1 MNTFII
7 KGGKPLFGSVRLGGA
22 KNASFKLMI
31 ASLLTKGESRLL
43 NFSHIKDVDI
53 TRDIL
58 HDLGAQTYTAG
69 ERTLFISGKE
79 LNKDTIPSKY
89 GMLSRASTMFLGPLL
104 TRFGHAVVPFP
115 GGDAI
120 GKRPIDR
127 HLMGLEALGAK
138 IHDHDGVLEAS
149 VKGRLKGATYKFEKN
164 THTGT
169 ETLLMAAVCAKG
181 KTILENAALEPEI
194 DDLIVFLNHM
204 GAKIQRKN
212 GRVIEIHGVDEL
224 HPAIHRI
231 MPDRNEAVSYA
242 CAAIATKGD
251 IIVENARAEHLKAFL
266 QKLDEM
272 GAGYEVGSYGIRF
285 YYKGKLQAVQVE
297 TQPHPGFMTD
307 WQPLFAVLLTQA
319 EGKSIIH
326 ETVSENRFQ
335 YVGGL
340 RSLGSQIRLFSPDVK
355 NVDKTYNFAYHPSDS
370 LMHAAEVSGI
380 TKLHGTEFDV
390 PDLRAGATMVLGALV
405 ATGTTKITNVSQIDR
420 GYEELDTR
428 LRSLGAQIVRTTT

>member
-1 MNTFII
+1 MDSFII

-53 TRDIL
+53 TKDMIQ
-58 HDLGAQTYTAG
+58 DLGAKTLVAG
-69 ERTLFISGKE
+69 ERTMFISGKG
-79 LNKDTIPSKY
+79 LDKDTIPAKY
-89 GMLSRASTMFLGPLL
+89 GALSRASTMFLGPLL

-127 HLMGLEALGAK
+127 HLMGLEALGVK
-138 IHDHDGVLEAS
+138 FHDHDGVLEAS

-181 KTILENAALEPEI
+181 KTVLENSALEPEI
-194 DDLIVFLNHM
+194 DDLIIFLNSM
-204 GAKIQRKN
+204 GAKILRKS
-212 GRVIEIHGVDEL
+212 GRVIEIQGVDEL

-251 IIVENARAEHLKAFL
+251 IIVENARADHLHAFL
-266 QKLDEM
+266 AKLNEM

-285 YYKGKLQAVQVE
+285 YYKGKLQAVHVE

-307 WQPLFAVLLTQA
+307 WQPLFAILLTQT

-326 ETVSENRFQ
+326 ETVSETRFQ
-335 YVGGL
+335 YADGL
-340 RSLGSQIRLFSPDVK
+340 RSLGAQVRLFNPDVK
-355 NVDKTYNFAYHPSDS
+355 DPHKTYNFTYHPSDS
-370 LMHAAEVSGI
+370 IMHAAEI
-380 TKLHGTEFDV
+380 TGLTPLHGTEFHV

-405 ATGTTKITNVSQIDR
+405 ASGTTKITNISLIDR
-420 GYEELDTR
+420 GYEELDSR
-428 LRSLGAQIVRTTT
+428 LRSMGAQIVRA

>member
-1 MNTFII
+1 MDTFII

-43 NFSHIKDVDI
+43 NFSHIKDVEV
-53 TRDIL
+53 TRNMIQ
-58 HDLGAQTYTAG
+58 DLGARTVTAG
-69 ERTLFISGKE
+69 ERTMFISGKE
-79 LNKDTIPSKY
+79 LTKDRIPEKY
-89 GMLSRASTMFLGPLL
+89 GQLSRASTMFLGPLL

-127 HLMGLEALGAK
+127 HLMGFEALGAK
-138 IHDHDGVLEAS
+138 IHHNGGMLEVS
-149 VKGRLKGATYKFEKN
+149 VKGRLKGAKYKFEKN

-181 KTILENAALEPEI
+181 KTILENAGLEPEI
-194 DDLIVFLNHM
+194 DDLILFLNHM
-204 GAKIQRKN
+204 GAKIQRRN
-212 GRVIEIHGVDEL
+212 GRVIEIQGVDEL

-242 CAAIATKGD
+242 CAAVATKGD

-266 QKLDEM
+266 QKLDDM

-285 YYKGKLQAVQVE
+285 FYKGKLRAVQVE

-326 ETVSENRFQ
+326 EAVSENRFQ
-335 YVGGL
+335 YVSGL
-340 RSLGSQIRLFSPDVK
+340 RSLGAQIRLFNPDVK
-355 NVDKTYNFAYHPSDS
+355 NPDKTYNFAYHPSDS
-370 LMHAAEVSGI
+370 IMHAVEISGP
-380 TKLHGTEFDV
+380 TKLQGTEFDV

-405 ATGTTKITNVSQIDR
+405 ASGTTKITNVSQIDR

-428 LRSLGAQIVRTTT
+428 LRSMGAQIVRTTT

>member
-1 MNTFII
+1 MDTFII

-43 NFSHIKDVDI
+43 NFSHIKDVDV
-53 TRDIL
+53 TRDMI
-58 HDLGAQTYTAG
+58 HDLGAKTYTAG
-69 ERTLFISGKE
+69 ERTLFISGKGLE
-79 LNKDTIPSKY
+79 KDSIPEKY
-89 GMLSRASTMFLGPLL
+89 GKLSRASSMFLGPLL
-104 TRFGHAVVPFP
+104 TRFGHAVVPLP
-115 GGDAI
+115 GGDEI

-138 IHDHDGVLEAS
+138 IHDHDGVLEATC
-149 VKGRLKGATYKFEKN
+149 KGRLKGATYKFEKN

-181 KTILENAALEPEI
+181 KTVLENAALEPEI
-194 DDLIVFLNHM
+194 DDLILFLNHM

-224 HPAIHRI
+224 HPTIHRI

-266 QKLDEM
+266 HKLDEM

-285 YYKGKLQAVQVE
+285 FYKGKLRAVQVE

-307 WQPLFAVLLTQA
+307 WQPLFAILLTQA

-326 ETVSENRFQ
+326 ETVSESRFQ
-335 YVGGL
+335 YAKGL
-340 RSLGSQIRLFSPDVK
+340 QSLGAKLRLFNPDVK
-355 NVDKTYNFAYHPSDS
+355 DPHKTYNFSYHPSPS
-370 LMHAAEVSGI
+370 IMHAIEIEGV
-380 TKLHGTEFDV
+380 TQLRGTEFHV

-405 ATGTTKITNVSQIDR
+405 AGGTTKITNISQIDR

-428 LRSLGAQIVRTTT
+428 LRSMGAQIVRT